1 MGRCQKAIAPAMAK
15 ATASPR
21 TASGWARESARM
33 RRIKAPG
40 TARGVPAPGP
50 GFLGQL
56 PSGRVA
62 NGLTL
67 AGSAPH
73 ARGRPRRVKGLTSP
87 PRACEAR
94 PTMKRTVLT
103 TGLQFPEGPVWLGP
117 RRVAFTEI
125 RGQCVSLWHDGAL
138 TRVARTG
145 GGANGA
151 TLGPDGA
158 LYVAN
163 NGGLSLGHEGRW
175 TAPDAIPGRIQRVTL
190 AGELSDVAAELPGA
204 PPNRPND
211 LCFGPDGL
219 LYYTDP
225 HNWEDI
231 EHLGVGRVGRTTLD
245 GRVEL
250 VAEIPAFPNGIA
262 FGPDDRLYVAQSVT
276 QKILVMDAKPGA
288 TPAVWATLPRGFPD
302 GFCFDAAGR
311 LYAAGSLGDVVVIFE
326 PDGEVRD
333 IVEMGAGSEPTNCC
347 LGDGALYV
355 TLAGT
360 GQLVALDMPVE
371 PLPLYPARR

>member
-1 MGRCQKAIAPAMAK
+1 
-15 ATASPR
+15 
-21 TASGWARESARM
+21 
-33 RRIKAPG
+33 
-40 TARGVPAPGP
+40 
-50 GFLGQL
+50 
-56 PSGRVA
+56 
-62 NGLTL
+62 
-67 AGSAPH
+67 
-73 ARGRPRRVKGLTSP
+73 
-87 PRACEAR
+87 
-94 PTMKRTVLT
+94 MKRTVLA
-103 TGLQFPEGPVWLGP
+103 TGLQFPEGPVWLGT

-125 RGQCVSLWHDGAL
+125 RGQCVSLWHDGTLA
-138 TRVARTG
+138 RVARTG

-163 NGGLSLGHEGRW
+163 NGGLSLGHDGRW

-190 AGELSDVAAELPGA
+190 AGEVSDVAVRLPGA

-225 HNWEDI
+225 HNWE
-231 EHLGVGRVGRTTLD
+231 ELANLGVGRVGRTTLD

-311 LYAAGSLGDVVVIFE
+311 LYAAGSLGDLVVVFE

-333 IVEMGAGSEPTNCC
+333 IIEMGAGSEPTNCC

>member
-1 MGRCQKAIAPAMAK
+1 
-15 ATASPR
+15 
-21 TASGWARESARM
+21 
-33 RRIKAPG
+33 
-40 TARGVPAPGP
+40 
-50 GFLGQL
+50 
-56 PSGRVA
+56 
-62 NGLTL
+62 
-67 AGSAPH
+67 
-73 ARGRPRRVKGLTSP
+73 
-87 PRACEAR
+87 
-94 PTMKRTVLT
+94 MKRTVLA
-103 TGLQFPEGPVWLGP
+103 TGLQFPEGPVWLGT

-125 RGQCVSLWHDGAL
+125 RGQCVSLWHDGTLA
-138 TRVARTG
+138 RVARTG

-190 AGELSDVAAELPGA
+190 AGEVSDVAVRLPGA

-311 LYAAGSLGDVVVIFE
+311 LYAAGSLGDVVVVFE

>member
-1 MGRCQKAIAPAMAK
+1 
-15 ATASPR
+15 
-21 TASGWARESARM
+21 
-33 RRIKAPG
+33 
-40 TARGVPAPGP
+40 
-50 GFLGQL
+50 
-56 PSGRVA
+56 
-62 NGLTL
+62 
-67 AGSAPH
+67 
-73 ARGRPRRVKGLTSP
+73 
-87 PRACEAR
+87 
-94 PTMKRTVLT
+94 MKRTVLA
-103 TGLQFPEGPVWLGP
+103 TGLQFPEGPVWLGT

-125 RGQCVSLWHDGAL
+125 RGQCVSLWHDGTLA
-138 TRVARTG
+138 RVARTG

-190 AGELSDVAAELPGA
+190 AGEVSDVAVELPGA

-288 TPAVWATLPRGFPD
+288 TPAAHATLPRGYPD
-302 GFCFDAAGR
+302 GFCFDASGR
-311 LYAAGSLGDVVVIFE
+311 LYAAGSLGDVVVVFE